1 VHDRRAD
8 EVVALLNTATE
19 ITLDAAGRLVLTMD
33 GVASTID
40 GPLENLAMYVALVTT
55 GTIPGVTDLP
65 GTEYDFLVD
74 GRLSRADLAAATDKS
89 SSFTTDEIA
98 YIDGLLGINLES
110 AGDMT
115 WSAVDCTDC
124 TYDRSDTFADATAS
138 VLVRQTDGT
147 YLIETVNICHAV
159 FGAEDLTASGTLA
172 AFTEAA
178 DDARSVI
185 NFGHEYA
192 VPAAT
197 TN

>member
-19 ITLDAAGRLVLTMD
+19 ITLDTAGRLVLTMD

-74 GRLSRADLAAATDKS
+74 GRLSRADLTAATDKS

-98 YIDGLLGINLES
+98 YIDAFLGINLEN
-110 AGDMT
+110 AGDVT
-115 WSAVDCTDC
+115 WSAVDC
-124 TYDRSDTFADATAS
+124 TYDRSDTYADATAS